1 MKKLSTK
8 ILMLILFLAVIAG
21 MSVFILMTTINDMR
35 DNSAHIMNYQVEN
48 QKDVSAISKNFSEVK
63 GNIFIHVNGTTT
75 ATYDLYEKII
85 DQYFAKVD
93 EALARYEE
101 RNASDADKMAVI
113 EELKKNYNKYVS
125 QYKTCIDYSR
135 NNSKDMAKSLILETM
150 QVCAQNINAS
160 ITALDEITA
169 NELVAAAEEREQLVK
184 NANGTFFFCAILII
198 FSIISSVV
206 LCNYFVR
213 PIKSAVKELN
223 AITDGI
229 ENMNGDLTARI
240 SVKSKDEISIL
251 VTGINHFLDI
261 LQQVIS
267 QIALSS
273 ISIADSSFAISNSVV
288 KANEG
293 ANDTSATM
301 QELSAGMQEV
311 AATVETVNGNMEDIK
326 NSVSGIA
333 DNAVDGTDYAVE
345 IKKRAEALKHQAVES
360 MNMAKS
366 MLAEIDTAVNTSVE
380 NAKQIS
386 QIEKLTEDI
395 LGIAGQTNL
404 LALNASIEAARAGEA
419 GKGFAVVADEIRT
432 LADSSRVT
440 ANNIQTISA
449 MVITNV
455 NDLADNAM
463 KLLDFVNN
471 TVIGDYDTMERV
483 GEQYYD
489 DAAKINDLMNGF
501 KDSTLELN
509 NLTMQISNAVN
520 DISVTIGE
528 SAEGVTQVAET
539 TSDLV
544 FEVGQIMDSSNL
556 NNETVEIL
564 KEGVDKFKR
573 Y

>member
-8 ILMLILFLAVIAG
+8 ILMLILFLAVVAG
-21 MSVFILMTTINDMR
+21 ISVVGLMTTINNMR

-48 QKDVSAISKNFSEVK
+48 QKDVSEISKNFSEVK
-63 GNIFIHVNGTTT
+63 GNIFIHVNGTTA

-85 DQYFAKVD
+85 SQYFANVD

-101 RNASDADKMAVI
+101 RNASDSEKMAVI
-113 EELKKNYNKYVS
+113 EELKKNYEKYVT
-125 QYKTCIDYSR
+125 QYNTCIDYSR
-135 NNSKDMAKSLILETM
+135 NDSKDMAKSLILETM

-160 ITALDEITA
+160 IASLDEITA
-169 NELVAAAEEREQLVK
+169 NELVVAADEREQLVK
-184 NANGTFFFCAILII
+184 SANATFIFCAILII

-206 LCNYFVR
+206 LCNYFVK
-213 PIKSAVKELN
+213 PIKTAVKELN

-229 ENMNGDLTARI
+229 ENMNGDLTTRI
-240 SVKSKDEISIL
+240 SIRSKDEISIL
-251 VTGINHFLDI
+251 VNGINHFLDI

-345 IKKRAEALKHQAVES
+345 IKKRAEALKQQAVES
-360 MNMAKS
+360 MNMAKT
-366 MLAEIDTAVNTSVE
+366 MLAEIDTAVNSSVE

-489 DAAKINDLMNGF
+489 DAAKINELMNGF